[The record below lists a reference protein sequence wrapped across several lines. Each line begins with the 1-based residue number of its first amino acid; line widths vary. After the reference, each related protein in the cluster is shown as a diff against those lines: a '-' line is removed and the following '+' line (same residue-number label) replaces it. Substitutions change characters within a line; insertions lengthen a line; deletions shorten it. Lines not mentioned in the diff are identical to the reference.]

1 MKQWFYMLTL
11 LVLVT
16 ALCVWDTVHTSKTF
30 EYMEKESKE
39 IYHTVLTTELS
50 NQDLQDKIF
59 NLNDYWTKNM
69 DTLAISISRK
79 DMQPVSDYL
88 QYLCAAVIN
97 NSKDDAITY
106 ARILSY
112 NLEGLNEITGVS
124 FVNIL

>member
-1 MKQWFYMLTL
+1 MKQWFYLLTL

-39 IYHTVLTTELS
+39 IYHTVLTTDLT

-88 QYLCAAVIN
+88 QYLCASVIN

-112 NLEGLNEITGVS
+112 NLEGLNEITGISVI
-124 FVNIL
+124 NIL

>member
-106 ARILSY
+106 ARVLSY

>member
-39 IYHTVLTTELS
+39 IYHTVLTTDLT

-88 QYLCAAVIN
+88 QYLCASVIN

-112 NLEGLNEITGVS
+112 NLEGLNEITGIS
-124 FVNIL
+124 FINIL

>member
-11 LVLVT
+11 LVVVT

-39 IYHTVLTTELS
+39 IYNTVLTTDLT

-88 QYLCAAVIN
+88 QYLCASVIN
-97 NSKDDAITY
+97 NSKEDAITY
-106 ARILSY
+106 ACILSY
-112 NLEGLNEITGVS
+112 NLEGLNEITGIS
-124 FVNIL
+124 FINIL

>member
-1 MKQWFYMLTL
+1 MKQWFYMFTL

-59 NLNDYWTKNM
+59 NLNDYWTKSM

>member
-16 ALCVWDTVHTSKTF
+16 ALCVWDTMHTSKTF

-39 IYHTVLTTELS
+39 IYHTVLTTDLT

-88 QYLCAAVIN
+88 QYLCASVIN

-112 NLEGLNEITGVS
+112 NLEGLNEITGIS
-124 FVNIL
+124 FINIL

>member
-11 LVLVT
+11 LVVVT

-39 IYHTVLTTELS
+39 IYNMVLTTDLT
-50 NQDLQDKIF
+50 NQDLQNKIF

-88 QYLCAAVIN
+88 QYLCASVIN
-97 NSKDDAITY
+97 NSKEDAITY
-106 ARILSY
+106 ACILSY
-112 NLEGLNEITGVS
+112 NLEGLNEITGIS
-124 FVNIL
+124 FINIL

>member
-1 MKQWFYMLTL
+1 MKQWFYMLAL
-11 LVLVT
+11 LVLAS
-16 ALCVWDTVHTSKTF
+16 ALCVWDTVHTSQTF

-39 IYHTVLTTELS
+39 IYHTVLTTDIT

-97 NSKDDAITY
+97 NSKEDAITY

-124 FVNIL
+124 FINVL

>member
-16 ALCVWDTVHTSKTF
+16 ALCVWDTIHTSKTF
-30 EYMEKESKE
+30 EYMEKESKT
-39 IYHTVLTTELS
+39 IYQTVLTTDPV
-50 NQDLQDKIF
+50 NPNLQKKIF
-59 NLNDYWTKNM
+59 DLNDYWTKNM
-69 DTLAISISRK
+69 DTLALSISRK

-106 ARILSY
+106 ARLLQY
-112 NLEGLNEITGVS
+112 NIEGLNEITGIS
-124 FVNIL
+124 FINIL

>member
-1 MKQWFYMLTL
+1 MKQWIYMLTL
-11 LVLVT
+11 LALVT
-16 ALCVWDTVHTSKTF
+16 TLCVWDTIHTNNTF

-39 IYHTVLTTELS
+39 IYNTVLTTDLT

-88 QYLCAAVIN
+88 QYLCASIIN
-97 NSKDDAITY
+97 KNQEDAITY
-106 ARILSY
+106 ARLLQY
-112 NLEGLNEITGVS
+112 NLEGLNEITGIS
-124 FVNIL
+124 FINIL